1 MTPENA
7 AADVTNGHHGTYLE
21 HALKIVADGFK
32 LIPNPLQ
39 YWGDGIYFYESGEQ
53 DAIEWA
59 QKRRKLQNQP
69 ARKIAVILSEIDP
82 GDCLDLDQPAHR
94 DLVLEMRNE
103 LIKHGVAA
111 DTITD
116 AVAINALADVLET
129 DTVRVKR
136 DATAGATKL
145 FPGSKLFGHVYLIL
159 CVRNLK
165 KILSSVISYREP

>member
-1 MTPENA
+1 MASPE
-7 AADVTNGHHGTYLE
+7 DVKATTEGHHGTYLE
-21 HALKIVADGFK
+21 HALKIVAEGFK
-32 LIPNPLQ
+32 FIPNPLQ

-59 QKRRKLQNQP
+59 QKRRKRQN
-69 ARKIAVILSEIDP
+69 RDSKIAVILSVIDP

-103 LIKHGVAA
+103 LIKRGIAA
-111 DTITD
+111 DTVTD

-129 DTVRVKR
+129 DTVRIKR
-136 DATAGATKL
+136 DAMSGATKL
-145 FPGSKLFGHVYLIL
+145 FPGSRLFGHVYLIL

-165 KILSSVISYREP
+165 KILNSVIFYREP